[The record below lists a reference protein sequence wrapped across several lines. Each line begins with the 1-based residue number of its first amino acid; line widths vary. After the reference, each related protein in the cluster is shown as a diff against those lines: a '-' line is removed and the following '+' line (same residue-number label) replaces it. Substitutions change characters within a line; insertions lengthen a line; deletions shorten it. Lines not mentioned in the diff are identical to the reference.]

1 MSTALWLRV
10 ASVWA
15 LLFTAGHTMGARKD
29 WSPFGDSDVLKAMRN
44 VRFDFQGVSRT
55 YLDFYVGFG
64 YTLSVFLLLQ
74 AVVLWQLATIAKTQ
88 AALVRPIVATFALAS
103 LTSALITWKFIFPV
117 PAAFGAILTVM
128 LALAY
133 FATS

>member
-1 MSTALWLRV
+1 MSTALWLQV

-64 YTLSVFLLLQ
+64 YTLSVFSASGRR
-74 AVVLWQLATIAKTQ
+74 AVAVGDNRQDPGGTGPADRRNICA
-88 AALVRPIVATFALAS
+88 RVARERTDDMEVHL
-103 LTSALITWKFIFPV
+103 PV
-117 PAAFGAILTVM
+117 PAAFGAILTVL

>member
-1 MSTALWLRV
+1 
-10 ASVWA
+10 
-15 LLFTAGHTMGARKD
+15 MGARKD

-103 LTSALITWKFIFPV
+103 LASALITWKFIFPV